1 MKQQCAALALGL
13 AARASLI
20 RMAPGPPR
28 TPPLVVA
35 LVVLAALGACM
46 VAAAGIVPGLLG
58 HLGAW
63 PVFVAG
69 FLALLAS
76 LAGLWVTQKR
86 RDRTLR

>member
-1 MKQQCAALALGL
+1 
-13 AARASLI
+13 
-20 RMAPGPPR
+20 
-28 TPPLVVA
+28 
-35 LVVLAALGACM
+35 M